1 MTRRGRSSLI
11 DRMRSAKLIVGLLVF
26 AASCTTADNSVSEQ
40 VSTAPEQFISS
51 DPDAYFLSSTFD
63 MVAIMSGGSRAEFSG
78 EFYRD
83 WFSRH
88 LIALKEPSLVSK
100 LNPDTFYVRFLWLRS
115 FHSPVAIRVEIAALK
130 DAELSFTMTDGEG
143 GYDPGGVSTSFT
155 RKLTNEE
162 MVTLGELTGRSE
174 LCRSRL
180 GKPAA
185 IDGAQWVFEQRHGN
199 NYCAV
204 NKHSP
209 QNDEFTDLGRFLL
222 QLSGFKESD
231 HQPIY

>member
-1 MTRRGRSSLI
+1 
-11 DRMRSAKLIVGLLVF
+11 MRSPKLIVGLLVF

-40 VSTAPEQFISS
+40 VSTATEQIISG
-51 DPDAYFLSSTFD
+51 DPDASFLSSTFD
-63 MVAIMSGGSRAEFSG
+63 SVAVMADGSRAEFSG

-88 LIALKEPSLVSK
+88 LSALNEPSLVSK
-100 LNPDTFYVRFLWLRS
+100 LNPDTFYLRFLWLRS

-143 GYDPGGVSTSFT
+143 GYDSGGVSTSFS

-162 MVTLGELTGRSE
+162 MGTLGELTERAE
-174 LCRSRL
+174 ICRSRL
-180 GKPAA
+180 GKPVA
-185 IDGAQWVFEQRHGN
+185 IDGARWVFERRHGN

-204 NKHSP
+204 NIHSP
-209 QNDEFTDLGRFLL
+209 RNDEFAELGRFLL